1 MVYVLDASAVLAFL
15 LKEPGQHV
23 VADAMAAGAV
33 VCAGNL
39 AEVVTVLV
47 RSHFAADE
55 ATEIVSDLPITCHD
69 LDFDLA
75 LRCGALFTATRSAG
89 LSLGDRMCLALAL
102 REGIPAVTADRAWSA
117 VAQAIGVTVKLIR

>member
-1 MVYVLDASAVLAFL
+1 MFE
-15 LKEPGQHV
+15 EPGQQI
-23 VADAMAAGAV
+23 VADAIAEGAM

-47 RSHFAADE
+47 RGGTPLDRAMALV
-55 ATEIVSDLPITCHD
+55 ANLPVACHD

-75 LRCGALFTATRSAG
+75 MCCGALFAETRSAG

-102 REGIPAVTADRAWSA
+102 REGIPAMTADRAWSA
-117 VAQAIGVTVKLIR
+117 VAQAIGVDVKLIR

>member
-1 MVYVLDASAVLAFL
+1 MACVLDASALLAFL
-15 LKEPGQHV
+15 LEEPGQQA
-23 VADAMAAGAV
+23 VADAIDEGAA

-47 RSHFAADE
+47 RGGTPVDR
-55 ATEIVSDLPITCHD
+55 ATKVVSNLPITCHD

-75 LRCGALFTATRSAG
+75 LQCGALFAATRSAG

-102 REGIPAVTADRAWSA
+102 REGIPALTADRAWSA
-117 VAQAIGVTVKLIR
+117 IAPAIGAEVKVIR